1 LRMPPDRLDS
11 WKEIASYLNKT
22 IRTVQRW
29 EAERHL
35 PVHRIPDANSSSR
48 HKGTVY
54 AIPAELDRWMHA
66 EQENIQADEDDRV
79 QPAAEL
85 SEVDTVAST
94 ESTDKGIEPTPVQV
108 SLVDPGRRRKP
119 RHVALI
125 AVCAVI
131 PIGALL
137 IWTIF
142 SSARNPLTSKVA
154 SAPPGVIAARVENG
168 NQLVVYAADGKILWT
183 REYPQKI
190 GCGRLGGR
198 KPQVTDLG
206 DASAKAIFIGLANDA
221 RFSFQSPDKVI
232 CLDRAGSSLW
242 EFIPGAKLTWDGF
255 SFPEAFR
262 LWDYT
267 VGSLARGQKF
277 FVVITNHEMYSPS
290 QVAILDER
298 GKLVGEYWHT
308 GWIFEELLTDLDG
321 DGNDEIILGGQN
333 DLYTKPFLAV
343 IKYNIPRSISPVPKG
358 YAPDFPAR
366 KEIAYYLIP
375 RTDAAEVL
383 ARKSR
388 VYEIKRLDKDHITV
402 AIQLPNSGLDVYER
416 VYCLGLNFQTVRLDF
431 PDEFQSLH
439 LRLRQEKRLDHDL
452 LEGDKKKLWQ
462 LERLWPPQTR

>member
-1 LRMPPDRLDS
+1 MPPDRLDS

-35 PVHRIPDANSSSR
+35 PVHRIPAPSADFHR
-48 HKGTVY
+48 KGTVY
-54 AIPAELDRWMHA
+54 AIPAELDRWLHA

-85 SEVDTVAST
+85 SEVDAVAST
-94 ESTDKGIEPTPVQV
+94 DGADEGIEPTPVRV
-108 SLVDPGRRRKP
+108 SLVDPVRSRRLRP
-119 RHVALI
+119 MALI

-142 SSARNPLTSKVA
+142 SSARNPLTGMVA
-154 SAPPGVIAARVENG
+154 SASPDVIAARVENG
-168 NQLVVYAADGKILWT
+168 NQLVVSGADGKVLWS
-183 REYPQKI
+183 REFPQKI
-190 GCGRLGGR
+190 LCGRLGGR
-198 KPQVTDLG
+198 KPQVADLG
-206 DASAKAIFIGLANDA
+206 GASAKAIVIGFANDGK
-221 RFSFQSPDKVI
+221 FKFESPDKVI
-232 CLDRAGSSLW
+232 CLDGAGSLQW

-255 SFPEAFR
+255 SYPEAFR

-267 VGSLARGQKF
+267 VGSMAHGKKF
-277 FVVITNHEMYSPS
+277 FVVVANHEMYSPS
-290 QVAILDER
+290 QVAILDEH
-298 GKLVGEYWHT
+298 GKSVGEYWHT

-358 YAPDFPAR
+358 FAPGFPAG

-388 VYEIKRLDKDHITV
+388 VYEIKRLDPTHITV
-402 AIQLPNSGLDVYER
+402 GIQLPYSGFDIFER
-416 VYCLGLNFQTVRLDF
+416 VYCLDLNFQTVRLDF
-431 PDEFQSLH
+431 PDEFQGLH
-439 LRLRQEKRLDHDL
+439 KRLRQENRLDHDL
-452 LEGDKKKLWQ
+452 LEADKQKLWP
-462 LERLWPPQTR
+462 LERLWPPQKR